1 MKYNFRPTTKIHRA
15 VSAYTNYDAIIA
27 QLKQE
32 IQAKSMNVITIE
44 NYPIVNEQ
52 EIKPSLIDRLSP
64 QLIVDTDDILI
75 DRAQLEAMIAGNLT
89 QDRVYGVMSHHQFK
103 DFIDPAKL
111 KQVQAAIAL
120 AVASNELVVIYGMG
134 ASLVTPSDL
143 LIYADLSR
151 WEIQTRD
158 KSGMFSNRQA
168 NNAGEDLNR
177 MLKRGYFFE

>member
-1 MKYNFRPTTKIHRA
+1 MKYNFRPTTKIHRS

-52 EIKPSLIDRLSP
+52 EIKTSLIDRLSP
-64 QLIVDTDDILI
+64 QLIVHTDDILI
-75 DRAQLEAMIAGNLT
+75 DRAQLETMIAGNLT
-89 QDRVYGVMSHHQFK
+89 QDRVYSVMSHHQFK

-120 AVASNELVVIYGMG
+120 AVASNELVVIYGVG

-151 WEIQTRD
+151 SEIQTR
-158 KSGMFSNRQA
+158 
-168 NNAGEDLNR
+168 
-177 MLKRGYFFE
+177 